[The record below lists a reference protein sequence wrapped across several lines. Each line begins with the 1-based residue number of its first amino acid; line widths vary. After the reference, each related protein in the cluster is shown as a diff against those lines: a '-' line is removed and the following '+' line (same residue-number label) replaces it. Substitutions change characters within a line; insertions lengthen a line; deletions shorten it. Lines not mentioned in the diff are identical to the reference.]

1 MSDCL
6 YRPTDRDEGESGHD
20 AARVFLPTPLTGSAW
35 GPNMQHGGPVAALLT
50 RAMEQ
55 LDPRPGTRITRV
67 HVDILGAV
75 PLDPVRVTAR
85 VERPGRR
92 IQLLGAELATEVP
105 GAGWRPVARALAWQ
119 LATQPTAEVAHSA
132 DPAVAPRDS
141 TQVEVP
147 LPAEWQ
153 QGFVTALDFRLTGPV
168 GAPGRPTLAWLSLNV
183 PLVQDET
190 TSPLQAVMAIS
201 DTANGVGARLDHRQ
215 WTYLNT
221 DLSVLLFEAP
231 TGPWFGIEAETSVG
245 SDGIAMS
252 SAVLHQQAGPLGR
265 ITQTVLVERRPAP
278 L

>member
-6 YRPTDRDEGESGHD
+6 YRPTDRHEGQSGSD
-20 AARVFLPTPLTGSAW
+20 AAQVLLPTPLTGSAW

-55 LDPRPGTRITRV
+55 LDPRPDTRITRV

-75 PLDPVRVTAR
+75 PLDPVRVTAH

-92 IQLLGAELATEVP
+92 IQLLGAELATEVT
-105 GAGWRPVARALAWQ
+105 GTWRPVARALAWQ
-119 LATQPTAEVAHSA
+119 LATQPTAEVAHRA
-132 DPAVAPRDS
+132 DPAVAPPDS
-141 TQVEVP
+141 AQGQVL
-147 LPAEWQ
+147 LPEDWQ
-153 QGFVTALDFRLTGPV
+153 QGFVTALDFRLTGPI
-168 GAPGRPTLAWLSLNV
+168 GAPGRPTLAWISLTV
-183 PLVQDET
+183 PLVQGET

-231 TGPWFGIEAETSVG
+231 VGPWFGIEAETSVG
-245 SDGIAMS
+245 STGIAMS
-252 SAVLHQQAGPLGR
+252 SAVLHQPTGPLGR
-265 ITQTVLVERRPAP
+265 ISQNVLVERRPAP